1 MTEGVGHANVT
12 QPLLGILGFL
22 FLGGYS
28 NDFARLVLNE
38 VCLAIT
44 RSCLLSGD
52 EYEQCDVCHGMQK
65 RDVFAAS
72 DYEFVKGIL
81 YLLPKVVFHICPHFA
96 HNTALHS
103 QIAVA
108 ADLFNSY
115 LF

>member
-44 RSCLLSGD
+44 RSCLFSGD
-52 EYEQCDVCHGMQK
+52 EHEQCDVCHDMQK

-81 YLLPKVVFHICPHFA
+81 YLLPKVFSHIFPHFA
-96 HNTALHS
+96 HNTVLHS
-103 QIAVA
+103 QIAVT